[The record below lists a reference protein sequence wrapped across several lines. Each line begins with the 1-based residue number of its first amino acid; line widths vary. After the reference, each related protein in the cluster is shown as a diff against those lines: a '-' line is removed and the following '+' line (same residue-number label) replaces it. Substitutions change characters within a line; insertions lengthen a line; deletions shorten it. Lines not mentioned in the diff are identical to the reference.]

1 MSKFKFSTWLSSSG
15 GPLIVM
21 DESRAK
27 LWRGIGGQPSDYD
40 LACQSND
47 YAEKLTVHDS
57 QVMVLGDEPLQTAI
71 ATADDL
77 QLIVRWKWAESDA
90 DVKAEVEKIDFGL
103 VSYIENLVVEW
114 AERKLVMFDAADT
127 FEAGAC
133 LTFQIQSRQSEVL
146 TFIYDPTPDTCLLIH
161 VVKPLA

>member
-1 MSKFKFSTWLSSSG
+1 MSKFNFSTWLSSSG

-27 LWRGIGGQPSDYD
+27 LWTGIDSQPSDYD
-40 LACQSND
+40 LACQTND

-57 QVMVLGDEPLQTAI
+57 QVMILGDEPLQTAI

-77 QLIVRWKWAESDA
+77 QLIVRWKWAESET

-103 VSYIENLVVEW
+103 VLYIENLVVQW
-114 AERKLVMFDAADT
+114 ADRTLVMFDAADT
-127 FEAGAC
+127 YEADTC
-133 LTFQIQSRQSEVL
+133 LTVQIQSRRSEVL
-146 TFIYDPTPDTCLLIH
+146 TFIYDPTPDTSLLNHII
-161 VVKPLA
+161 KPLA